1 MARFFLRQFALTVP
15 VVLKQYVI
23 NEVVLTEVEVVVV

>member
-1 MARFFLRQFALTVP
+1 MARFFLRQFALTVS

-23 NEVVLTEVEVVVV
+23 NEVVLVEVEVEVV